1 MFEKS
6 SLSDFLHQASLLI
19 PESAASVRAEFERN
33 LKPLVEKQL
42 GNLNLITREE
52 FNAQLALLER
62 LREQLHALETELDT
76 LKNNKD

>member
-19 PESAASVRAEFERN
+19 PESAANVRSEFERN

-42 GNLNLITREE
+42 GNLNLVTREE

-62 LREQLHALETELDT
+62 LREQLHALEAELNS
-76 LKNNKD
+76 LKSKKD